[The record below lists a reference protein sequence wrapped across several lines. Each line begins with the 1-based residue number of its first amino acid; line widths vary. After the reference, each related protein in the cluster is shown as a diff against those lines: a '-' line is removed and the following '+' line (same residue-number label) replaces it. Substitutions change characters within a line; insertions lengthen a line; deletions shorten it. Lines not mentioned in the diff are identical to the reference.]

1 MAGLCLHIMAKL
13 RNAAVGAIMPRMG
26 DMTDISIDAAAEGAP
41 ANISGAGHANAIHLI
56 RTMQAHHVTLSAMA
70 DQKANI
76 IIGVN
81 SVIFALVVKEAAHNP
96 ALLVLAASSGLA
108 AVLCMLAVLPK
119 LGGGK
124 GHQNAAASPPNLLFF
139 AGFTQLSEA
148 DWIAWLE
155 RTNADDHAIQTAM
168 ARDVYQLG
176 QVLAQKK
183 YKYLGWGY
191 RVFIGGLIG
200 TFAVFLLQT
209 WLGF

>member
-1 MAGLCLHIMAKL
+1 MAKL
-13 RNAAVGAIMPRMG
+13 RSAGVGAIMSRMG
-26 DMTDISIDAAAEGAP
+26 DMTDISIDATTEAAPPPLPVA
-41 ANISGAGHANAIHLI
+41 SHANAIHLI
-56 RTMQAHHVTLSAMA
+56 RTMQQHHVTLSAMA
-70 DQKANI
+70 DQKASI

-81 SVIFALVVKEAAHNP
+81 SVVFALVVKEAATNP
-96 ALLVLAASSGLA
+96 ALLVLAATSGLA

-124 GHQNAAASPPNLLFF
+124 GPAVPPNLLFF
-139 AGFTQLSEA
+139 GGFTQMSET
-148 DWIAWLE
+148 DWIDWLE
-155 RTNADDHAIQTAM
+155 RTNADDHAIQVAM

-191 RVFIGGLIG
+191 RVFIGGLIA

-209 WLGF
+209 ALGL

>member
-1 MAGLCLHIMAKL
+1 MAKL
-13 RNAAVGAIMPRMG
+13 RNGELGAIMPRMG
-26 DMTDISIDAAAEGAP
+26 DMIDISIDAAAEGAP

-96 ALLVLAASSGLA
+96 ALMVLAASSGLA

-119 LGGGK
+119 LGAGNGP
-124 GHQNAAASPPNLLFF
+124 APPPNLLFF
-139 AGFTQLSEA
+139 AGFTQMNEA

-176 QVLAQKK
+176 QVLAHKK

-191 RVFIGGLIG
+191 RVFIAGLIG
-200 TFAVFLLQT
+200 TFAVFLVQT
-209 WLGF
+209 AL

>member
-1 MAGLCLHIMAKL
+1 MAKL
-13 RNAAVGAIMPRMG
+13 RSAGVGAIMPRMG
-26 DMTDISIDAAAEGAP
+26 DITDIINDATTEGAP
-41 ANISGAGHANAIHLI
+41 PPLPGASHANAIHLL
-56 RTMQAHHVTLSAMA
+56 RTMQQHHVTLSALA
-70 DQKANI
+70 DQKASI

-81 SVIFALVVKEAAHNP
+81 SVVFALVVTEAATNP

-124 GHQNAAASPPNLLFF
+124 GQSSALAAPPNLLFF
-139 AGFTQLSEA
+139 GGFTQLSEA
-148 DWIAWLE
+148 DWIDWLE
-155 RTNADDHAIQTAM
+155 RTNADDHAIQVAM

-191 RVFIGGLIG
+191 RVFIGGLIA
-200 TFAVFLLQT
+200 TFVVWLLQT
-209 WLGF
+209 ALAL

>member
-1 MAGLCLHIMAKL
+1 
-13 RNAAVGAIMPRMG
+13 MPSCRAWG
-26 DMTDISIDAAAEGAP
+26 DTTDIIIDATTEGAP
-41 ANISGAGHANAIHLI
+41 PPFPGVSHANAIHLL
-56 RTMQAHHVTLSAMA
+56 RTMQQHHVTLSAMA
-70 DQKANI
+70 DQKASI

-81 SVIFALVVKEAAHNP
+81 SVVFALVVKEAATNP

-124 GHQNAAASPPNLLFF
+124 GPAAPPNLLFF
-139 AGFTQLSEA
+139 RGFTQMSEA
-148 DWIAWLE
+148 DWIGWLD
-155 RTNADDHAIQTAM
+155 RTNADDHAIQVAM

-191 RVFIGGLIG
+191 RVIIGGLIA
-200 TFAVFLLQT
+200 TFVVFLLQT
-209 WLGF
+209 ALGL